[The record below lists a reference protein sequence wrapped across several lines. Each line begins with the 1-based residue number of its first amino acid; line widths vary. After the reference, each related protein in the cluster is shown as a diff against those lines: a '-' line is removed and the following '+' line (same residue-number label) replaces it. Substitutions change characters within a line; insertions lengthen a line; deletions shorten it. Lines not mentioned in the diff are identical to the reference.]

1 MGVGLGLLMDLHL
14 LHLMLAVCTRL
25 PKGRTYHLERV
36 ELLLDL
42 LCKDG
47 SESVASSNLSTSIVV
62 RSRPSIV
69 ELDARAEADPD
80 RALRGR
86 GQAPGA
92 WICQT
97 RGFRKVVLGHFVLRC
112 AGSA

>member
-1 MGVGLGLLMDLHL
+1 MGVGLRLLVDLHL
-14 LHLMLAVCTRL
+14 LQSMLAVCIRL
-25 PKGRTYHLERV
+25 LERTTHHLEGV

-47 SESVASSNLSTSIVV
+47 SESVASSNLTPSIVV